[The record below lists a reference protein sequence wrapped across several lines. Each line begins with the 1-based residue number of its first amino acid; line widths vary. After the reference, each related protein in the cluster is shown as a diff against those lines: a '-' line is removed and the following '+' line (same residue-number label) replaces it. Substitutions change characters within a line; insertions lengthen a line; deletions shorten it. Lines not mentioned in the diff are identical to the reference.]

1 MHPHQGVLVNLAV
14 RSEHG
19 MDHELVIVLHGWVVL
34 ERLKTDGDGDL
45 IARVHNPGVGLDA
58 VPGRKIFTSHFLKI
72 FGILSMGKDI
82 LMEIS
87 DQ

>member
-19 MDHELVIVLHGWVVL
+19 LDHELVFVLLGGVVL

-72 FGILSMGKDI
+72 FGILSMEKDI
-82 LMEIS
+82 YW
-87 DQ
+87 